1 MKKSM
6 KIFWIILILL
16 ICVIVTLI
24 FYLYQS
30 KPMFYMLHL
39 DESNKEII
47 SFVGGGVIVDS
58 NYKDSFSF
66 TVKSLIH
73 RNNEL
78 VNCSID
84 YYNQFRI
91 YIGNEERIILDT
103 TKINV
108 DTIYVDGNN
117 HNKLVNDL
125 LNNKDNVYFCFS
137 SENDSTNE
145 SCLKAYIIES
155 N

>member
-1 MKKSM
+1 
-6 KIFWIILILL
+6 
-16 ICVIVTLI
+16 
-24 FYLYQS
+24 
-30 KPMFYMLHL
+30 MLHL

-47 SFVGGGVIVDS
+47 SFVGGGIIVDS

-66 TVKSLIH
+66 TVKSLIP

-103 TKINV
+103 TKINA
-108 DTIYVDGNN
+108 DTIYVDDNN

-125 LNNKDNVYFCFS
+125 LNNKDDIYFCFS
-137 SENDSTNE
+137 QENETINE